1 MIAIKNVKMNKKNL
15 NSRDL
20 LYSKDFRRQRIER
33 LSDLRLVRKK

>member
-1 MIAIKNVKMNKKNL
+1 MIAIKNAKMNTKNL

-20 LYSKDFRRQRIER
+20 LYCKDFRCERIER